1 MQQLRY
7 LDPQVLAGISGLDLV
22 ARTVV
27 DGFVAGLHRS
37 PDYGFSQEF
46 AEYRAYTPGDD
57 LRYVDWN
64 VYARADRTYLKRYR
78 GETNTQL
85 TVMLD
90 ASASMGFGSGA
101 VTKLDYARYLAASL
115 CYMAN
120 HQQRDAAGLIVFD
133 DAVRDYIRPSTR
145 QGQLARLL
153 HGIDGA
159 VPGARTDFA
168 KPFEHFLNFMHRRGM
183 AAVISDFYG
192 PAEEVIRSVE
202 PLTVRGTEV
211 MLFHVL
217 DREEIEPAFRD
228 PVLLVDMETQADV
241 EVSPDYAR
249 REYRERLNAHTAA
262 LKDGARRAGMDYALI
277 PTDKP
282 LDEALREYLAVRQR
296 RL

>member
-1 MQQLRY
+1 
-7 LDPQVLAGISGLDLV
+7 
-22 ARTVV
+22 
-27 DGFVAGLHRS
+27 
-37 PDYGFSQEF
+37 
-46 AEYRAYTPGDD
+46 
-57 LRYVDWN
+57 VDWN
-64 VYARADRTYLKRYR
+64 VFARTDRCYLKRYR

-85 TVMLD
+85 TVMMD

-101 VTKLDYARYLAASL
+101 VNKLDYARYLAASL

-133 DAVRDYIRPSTR
+133 DQVRDYIRPSTR

-153 HGIDGA
+153 HGIDRA
-159 VPGARTDFA
+159 ALGARTDFA

-183 AAVISDFYG
+183 AAVISDFYA
-192 PAEEVIRSVE
+192 PAEDVIRGVE

-211 MLFHVL
+211 ILFHVL
-217 DREEIEPAFRD
+217 DRQEIEPEFRD
-228 PVLLVDMETQADV
+228 PALLVDMETQADI

-249 REYRERLNAHTAA
+249 REYRERINAHAEA
-262 LKDGARRAGMDYALI
+262 LRDGARRAGMDYVLI